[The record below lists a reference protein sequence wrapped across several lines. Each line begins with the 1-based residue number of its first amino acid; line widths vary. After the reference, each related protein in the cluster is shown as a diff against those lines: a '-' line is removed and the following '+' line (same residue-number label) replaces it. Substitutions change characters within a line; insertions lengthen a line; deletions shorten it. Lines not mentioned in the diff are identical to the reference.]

1 MPEEKDSRWWRSAGP
16 QRDQRA
22 SQKTQKYKVTQE
34 STAKSAFQTVRERIS
49 HTWSEK
55 TKEPSEK
62 LASIHI
68 LYLNQN
74 KFKTNKNLAGDK
86 GNMKTVNENKNDFNN
101 NVRGKV
107 LSTV

>member
-1 MPEEKDSRWWRSAGP
+1 MLVHNQINEQIRKPRNTRLHRNLLIKMP
-16 QRDQRA
+16 
-22 SQKTQKYKVTQE
+22 
-34 STAKSAFQTVRERIS
+34 FQIIRERIS
-49 HTWSEK
+49 HTWFEK

-74 KFKTNKNLAGDK
+74 KFKTNKNLIGDK
-86 GNMKTVNENKNDFNN
+86 GSMKIVNENKNDFKN

>member
-1 MPEEKDSRWWRSAGP
+1 MPEEKDSWWWRSAGP
-16 QRDQRA
+16 QTDQRA
-22 SQKTQKYKVTQE
+22 SQKTQKYEVTQE
-34 STAKSAFQTVRERIS
+34 STAKNAFQTIRERIS

-68 LYLNQN
+68 LYLN
-74 KFKTNKNLAGDK
+74 GDK
-86 GNMKTVNENKNDFNN
+86 GSMKTVNENKNDFKN

-107 LSTV
+107 LSIV

>member
-1 MPEEKDSRWWRSAGP
+1 MLS
-16 QRDQRA
+16 
-22 SQKTQKYKVTQE
+22 
-34 STAKSAFQTVRERIS
+34 ER
-49 HTWSEK
+49 

-74 KFKTNKNLAGDK
+74 KFKTNQNLTGDK
-86 GNMKTVNENKNDFNN
+86 ESMKVVNENKNYFKN